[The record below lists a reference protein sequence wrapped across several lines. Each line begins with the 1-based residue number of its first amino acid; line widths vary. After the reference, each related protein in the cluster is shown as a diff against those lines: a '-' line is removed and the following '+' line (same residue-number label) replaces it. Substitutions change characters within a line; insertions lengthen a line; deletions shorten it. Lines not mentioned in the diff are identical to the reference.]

1 MVSFDI
7 RHILWRNET
16 EHDKLYC
23 AKRKKKNF
31 MEDSLREFGQRLKAL
46 RKAKGLKQ
54 IEMAE
59 LMDMTDRNYQRM
71 EYGQINV
78 SATTLI
84 FLADFFGVSADY
96 LLGRTDR
103 SN

>member
-1 MVSFDI
+1 
-7 RHILWRNET
+7 
-16 EHDKLYC
+16 
-23 AKRKKKNF
+23 

-46 RKAKGLKQ
+46 RRAKGLKQ

-103 SN
+103 LN

>member
-1 MVSFDI
+1 M
-7 RHILWRNET
+7 
-16 EHDKLYC
+16 
-23 AKRKKKNF
+23 KRYTTNYVVLREKKNF

-84 FLADFFGVSADY
+84 FLADFFGVTADY

-103 SN
+103 LNERYRRASWTFSSF